1 MSPCAFTCG
10 GSLTVLIILGFWR
23 SGTVRAANG
32 EAVVSIVVVGRVDV
46 VGAPEVEVVGAAAIR
61 VWSR

>member
-1 MSPCAFTCG
+1 MR
-10 GSLTVLIILGFWR
+10 R